1 MASAVKKCTG
11 LTGLAVDP
19 NARRMLIRLYDKILR
34 VVQKLPEDYSYR
46 QQTEQLVNERA
57 KIVNNNT
64 SISEIESQ
72 VKCGQAEEMILQAQ
86 AELSLARNMLEWK
99 PWESTAKK
107 NPSQWQWPPIP

>member
-46 QQTEQLVNERA
+46 QTTEQLIKERA
-57 KIVNNNT
+57 KIVNNTN
-64 SISEIESQ
+64 SIEEIENQ
-72 VKCGQAEEMILQAQ
+72 IKCGQAEEMITHAQ
-86 AELSLARNMLEWK
+86 AELSLARNMLDWK
-99 PWESTAKK
+99 PWEGTAQK
-107 NPSQWQWPPIP
+107 NPSQWQWPPVP